1 MRTHEERMNEIYRR
15 SEEQLLLRK
24 KRNRRVILTVM
35 PLILCIGV
43 MTAWVSRRGGITE
56 SIREPEAV
64 PEACTMEETQI
75 ATVPETMTQTATM
88 EANYTDYPG
97 LSVEIL
103 AVEQSEE
110 GTSLKVR
117 WNNETE
123 KEVLYGSSF
132 FIDAFEEDHWEPCE
146 VDETVVFPAIAYS
159 LEPGQKKVETYSVTG
174 VYELKETLTHRFRTE
189 CFVYETA
196 EDSLHC
202 ELWVTF
208 ESE

>member
-1 MRTHEERMNEIYRR
+1 MRTHEERMKEIYRR

-24 KRNRRVILTVM
+24 KRKRRILLTAIPMV
-35 PLILCIGV
+35 LSIGI
-43 MTAWVSRRGGITE
+43 MTAWLSFQGGPTE
-56 SIREPEAV
+56 SAPDME
-64 PEACTMEETQI
+64 PEACTMEETQL
-75 ATVPETMTQTATM
+75 ATVPETLSQTATM
-88 EANYTDYPG
+88 EANYTEYPG

-117 WNNETE
+117 WSNETE

-132 FIDAFEEDHWEPCE
+132 FIDAFEEDHWEPCK
-146 VDETVVFPAIAYS
+146 VKDDVVFPAIAYS
-159 LEPGQKKVETYSVTG
+159 LAPGQKKVETYGLTG
-174 VYELKETLTHRFRTE
+174 VYELKETGTHRFRTE
-189 CFVYETA
+189 CFVFETA

-208 ESE
+208 GPE

>member
-1 MRTHEERMNEIYRR
+1 MRTHEERMQEIYRR

-24 KRNRRVILTVM
+24 KRNRRILLTAIPVILS
-35 PLILCIGV
+35 IGI
-43 MTAWVSRRGGITE
+43 MTAWLSFQGGPTE
-56 SIREPEAV
+56 SAPEMA
-64 PEACTMEETQI
+64 PEACTMEETQL
-75 ATVPETMTQTATM
+75 ATVPETLTQTAYM
-88 EANYTDYPG
+88 EATYTDYPG
-97 LSVEIL
+97 LFVEVL

-132 FIDAFEEDHWEPCE
+132 FIDAFMDDHWEPCE

-208 ESE
+208 GAE